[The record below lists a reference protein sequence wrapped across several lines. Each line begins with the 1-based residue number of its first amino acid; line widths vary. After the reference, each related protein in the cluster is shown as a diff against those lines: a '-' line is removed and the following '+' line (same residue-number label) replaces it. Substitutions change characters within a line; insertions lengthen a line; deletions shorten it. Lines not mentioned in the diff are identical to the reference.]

1 MTAVP
6 MEGKERE
13 NYWLLTSI
21 FVLLFYSKMIHTYGK
36 SKRSQDVDDLNAQ
49 VKVVEVLLK
58 DSWKRLDN

>member
-1 MTAVP
+1 